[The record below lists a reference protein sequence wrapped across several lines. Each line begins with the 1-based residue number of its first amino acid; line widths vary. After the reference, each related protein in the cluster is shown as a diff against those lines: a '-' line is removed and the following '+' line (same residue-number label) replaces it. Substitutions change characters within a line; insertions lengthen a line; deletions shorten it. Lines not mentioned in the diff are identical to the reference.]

1 MDSTPRPPP
10 FAKRRFGANL
20 LEVKVDHEVEL
31 TQADAVAIHARM
43 DELFGSLPI
52 AARVEKTNHY
62 SYSFEAMQR
71 ILLHPGLFALA
82 DHLAGG
88 AQRPAVNAL
97 LMVTASKRRYPIE
110 VFTSL
115 REALEWL
122 QGQAAAVAAPAPPPP
137 RRRGPL

>member
-1 MDSTPRPPP
+1 MDSVPRPPP
-10 FAKRRFGANL
+10 FAMRKLGSNL

-31 TQADAVAIHARM
+31 TQEDVAAIHARI
-43 DELFGSLPI
+43 DELFGAEPV
-52 AARVEKTNHY
+52 AALVEKTNHY

-82 DHLAGG
+82 YHLATT
-88 AQRPAVNAL
+88 AQRPAVDAL

-110 VFTSL
+110 VFTSR

-122 QGQAAAVAAPAPPPP
+122 QRQGAEVEAK
-137 RRRGPL
+137 LLK